1 MKTRNLL
8 VAMALPTLFAACTAE
23 EIVNQADN
31 NAALEN
37 RALLGDLVVN
47 AEGNVASRAAWSE
60 ENLAWGAW
68 EEGDAFTAALTD
80 AVTEGT
86 AGDKLYTNYVW
97 TKNAAGEWSTTSQ
110 MVQGLYAFYS
120 YKGNETKNDRN
131 LVKFDITN
139 QTADLDNQTKV
150 LDDNQLFFSPLY
162 DIKAANTTAEK
173 NVALPLTFYPYHSIA
188 AFYIKNATDQDLQIS
203 QIVAKGSFQA
213 KGEIK
218 PAKIQDQKFVYSVRK
233 DADGKYLN
241 EYTLPY
247 KTNPTTT
254 TAGVEFSAKEVAKM
268 WEMSDLSG
276 AETVNQIVLN
286 CENWTLAEGEE
297 VIAYMNMPAG
307 EQTTFSV
314 EINVVDAEGNAKT
327 VYVQNTKAELNADQ
341 VDEDPV
347 YSIASTGLSKTSFKR
362 GTATAVFGLKN
373 GQPKAIEIAE
383 KNLANASGIYVDNE
397 AALLDLIADGRGDVL
412 VYNAGDLVLNATIAD
427 ALAENTACNLIFANP
442 IAIQDFENTVN
453 LTKVTFEGKVT
464 VKDEYD
470 ANEEAT
476 EEGTVAIFGEDVFVK
491 AGLEVEAYSAATLAN
506 GEYNA
511 VTNKGTMTLY
521 AEGAKITGTLKN
533 EGTLTADNGSAP
545 ESEATSRAL
554 NLPTISV
561 EGGSVKV
568 IGMDAIVTLK
578 KGNLEYEA
586 DVNANGKNIDL
597 SVTKLAIA
605 RTSGQNAKLTIGEDV
620 TWVPANYNMLEA
632 DACNVTNGAIAKK
645 LSLVNNGTVEAS
657 NVLKFADLEN
667 NGEIE
672 TSADLIVYGTCTN
685 DGEIS
690 AKNTAKFH
698 IAAPNNVA
706 SAGTLT
712 NNGNIYGDTRVD
724 KGGNVT
730 MGEDAKLT
738 LVNGDGEARVNNTN
752 LGKLNVP
759 ASDSKY
765 IVYYAYN
772 DANLYDWYT
781 LKYELYNINTIVIN
795 GTFTFDNE
803 DLTDENIEAP
813 EAAAFFST
821 FSTKV
826 TRLEFTDGS
835 KMKVAQGTEAPSGFA
850 KVVAEGNVTLSGWSS
865 TQSKLWLC
873 GGSTVELKKNSV
885 INVIDITLG
894 AGDNGDGSKTATV
907 VLANETLGTND
918 KAGYIVKKDAVILE
932 GTNGIVLGTG
942 VVVKE

>member
-139 QTADLDNQTKV
+139 QTADLDNPTKV

-233 DADGKYLN
+233 DANGKYLN

-314 EINVVDAEGNAKT
+314 EINVVDAKGNAKT
-327 VYVQNTKAELNADQ
+327 VYVQNTKTPLNAAQ
-341 VDEDPV
+341 EDEDPV

-373 GQPKAIEIAE
+373 GQPKAIEISE

-427 ALAENTACNLIFANP
+427 ALAENTACNLIFANA
-442 IAIQDFENTVN
+442 IAIQDFENAVN

-586 DVNANGKNIDL
+586 DVNANGKNVTL
-597 SVTKLAIA
+597 NVTKLAIA
-605 RTSGQNAKLTIGEDV
+605 RTSGENAKLTIGEDV

-645 LSLVNNGTVEAS
+645 LSLVNNGTVAAS

-685 DGEIS
+685 NGEIS
-690 AKNTAKFH
+690 AKNSAKLH

-706 SAGTLT
+706 SAGTLA
-712 NNGNIYGDTRVD
+712 NNGNVYGYTRVD

-738 LVNGDGEARVNNTN
+738 LENGDGEARVNNTN

-765 IVYYAYN
+765 IVYYEYDN
-772 DANLYDWYT
+772 ANLYDWYT

-795 GTFTFDNE
+795 GTFTFDND
-803 DLTDENIEAP
+803 DLAEVTSPATYFS
-813 EAAAFFST
+813 AFSQ
-821 FSTKV
+821 KV
-826 TRLEFTDGS
+826 TRLEMNNGS
-835 KMKVAQGTEAPSGFA
+835 KMKVVEGDPASSGFST
-850 KVVAEGNVTLSGWSS
+850 VVMNGEVTLTGWSA
-865 TQSKLWLC
+865 SKSILYLAD
-873 GGSTVELKKNSV
+873 GSEVVLKKNSIV
-885 INVIDITLG
+885 NIVDITLG
-894 AGDNGDGSKTATV
+894 TGHSGDGTIDEYAEVK
-907 VLANETLGTND
+907 LANETLGTND
-918 KAGYIVKKDAVILE
+918 KAGYIVTKDAEILTTVAINSNVE
-932 GTNGIVLGTG
+932 
-942 VVVKE
+942 VKNK